1 MYAPNTGSPKYIRK
15 ILEDFRKYID
25 SNTFIV
31 GDFNTP
37 LSKMDRSSKQRINK
51 NIAALNN
58 TLDQMDL
65 TNIYRESLS
74 SQRSKI
80 HIVFKCTWHIFKDRP
95 HDRTQNKP
103 QQIQEN

>member
-1 MYAPNTGSPKYIRK
+1 
-15 ILEDFRKYID
+15 
-25 SNTFIV
+25 
-31 GDFNTP
+31 
-37 LSKMDRSSKQRINK
+37 MDRRKKKSQGSFFLAKQNINK
-51 NIAALNN
+51 DIVALNN

-80 HIVFKCTWHIFKDRP
+80 HILFKCTWNVFKDTP
-95 HDRTQNKP
+95 HERTQNKP